1 MKIVG
6 KTHAKFVST
15 VSAWSELIGYVAS
28 IWLCVIKQR
37 ESLEREIE
45 LLQAAQRQRLVRRA
59 PFRGFWWNVL
69 CLCGGLAILG
79 GMPNAC
85 WRESHSIIMHS
96 SHSNPPPDQTTNRRA
111 SGMPRRTSILKRIW
125 HSCTKPADSAPLAC
139 SKTCLVSRGP
149 RVDDLGGAAACSCR
163 GPVVCARVPESLTRS
178 PPPPPPRFVPGA
190 GRHPRQWQD
199 AA

>member
-59 PFRGFWWNVL
+59 PFRGFCWNIL
-69 CLCGGLAILG
+69 CLCGCLAILG
-79 GMPNAC
+79 GHA
-85 WRESHSIIMHS
+85 
-96 SHSNPPPDQTTNRRA
+96 
-111 SGMPRRTSILKRIW
+111 
-125 HSCTKPADSAPLAC
+125 
-139 SKTCLVSRGP
+139 TCLSAGELLNNNALFSLQFSRP
-149 RVDDLGGAAACSCR
+149 IAPPTGGQVGC
-163 GPVVCARVPESLTRS
+163 
-178 PPPPPPRFVPGA
+178 
-190 GRHPRQWQD
+190 
-199 AA
+199 